1 MDPNNT
7 IRIFENP
14 ELGQVRI
21 TLMDGE
27 PWFCLPDV
35 CRVLAI
41 GNQSDVKR
49 LIGEKGTCLIHI
61 LEEEQTLTF
70 INEASLYRVL
80 FQCRKLEAGQFA
92 DWVTHDVLPSIH
104 KTQGNNK
111 KGSLPMASIAENIRI
126 FESEAFGQVR
136 TTTINGEPWFVAA
149 DVCKALDLDNPR
161 QAVSRLDEDEKN
173 TVTIND
179 GIRRGNPNVNVV
191 NEAGLY
197 ALILTSRKPEA
208 KAFKRW
214 ITHEVLPSIR
224 KHGMYAT
231 EELLNNPD
239 FAIATFQALKE
250 ERAARQAL
258 EAEKAVLLPK
268 GQFYDTAMQAT
279 NSFSMSKVAKILY
292 KQGVVKSPGRN
303 NLYYFL
309 RQCGVL
315 NKHNEPYQRFVDA
328 GYFCVKEK
336 LITRNGKEPIALATT
351 RVYQKGLDYIHKLLT
366 GQVSAEEPVA

>member
-1 MDPNNT
+1 MEPNNA

-21 TLMDGE
+21 TLMDRE

-61 LEEEQTLTF
+61 LEEELTLTF
-70 INEASLYRVL
+70 INEANLYRVL

-92 DWVTHDVLPSIH
+92 DWVTHDVIPSIH
-104 KTQGNNK
+104 KTQDNNK
-111 KGSLPMASIAENIRI
+111 KGELPMDNIRI
-126 FESEAFGQVR
+126 FESSEFGNVR
-136 TTTINGEPWFVAA
+136 IATEGDTVLFFANDVA
-149 DVCKALDLDNPR
+149 KALGYADPDRAIRTHCKGAGVLTAPTNGGMQSIKYIKEGD
-161 QAVSRLDEDEKN
+161 VYRLIMRSKLPSAQ
-173 TVTIND
+173 
-179 GIRRGNPNVNVV
+179 RF
-191 NEAGLY
+191 EA
-197 ALILTSRKPEA
+197 
-208 KAFKRW
+208 W
-214 ITHEVLPSIR
+214 VMDEVLPSIR

-279 NSFSMSKVAKILY
+279 NSLSMSKVAKILY